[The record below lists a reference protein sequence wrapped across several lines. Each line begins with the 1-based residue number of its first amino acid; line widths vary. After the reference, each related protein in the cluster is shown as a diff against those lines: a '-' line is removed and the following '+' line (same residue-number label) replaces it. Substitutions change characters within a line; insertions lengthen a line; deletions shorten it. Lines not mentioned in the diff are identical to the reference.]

1 MSLIRLS
8 YNFTG
13 TNIKPVASALKL
25 SRELQ
30 EEHDLVRGRDYSW
43 HFSSADRELHILFH
57 SVHAEQIST
66 LVAMKYMGRNLDEI

>member
-8 YNFTG
+8 YNPDG
-13 TNIKPVASALKL
+13 SNLKPMASALKL

-43 HFSSADRELHILFH
+43 HFSTADRELHILFH
-57 SVHAEQIST
+57 GSQAEQIST
-66 LVAMKYMGRNLDEI
+66 LVAMKYMGRNLNEI